1 MNLIDL
7 RSDTVTHPT
16 EEMREAM
23 ARAEVGDDVY
33 GDDPTVNR
41 LEEYAAQL
49 VGKEAALFVPS
60 GTFGNQLA
68 LMTHCKRGDEVI
80 LDETCHIVAHE
91 AGAAAVLAGVNLR
104 TTVNPSGQ
112 LIPAAVKSRIRTPD
126 VHHPDTALI
135 CMENAHS
142 NGIVG
147 SLEYMSDIYRLAR
160 ENGLPVH
167 LDGARLFNAADY
179 LKVDA
184 REIAGRCDSVMF
196 CLSKGLCAPVGSML
210 AGTRGFVDLA
220 RRGRKIMGGGMRQA
234 GILAAAGLIAL
245 EKMRLRVG
253 EDRENAL
260 ALGREIAK
268 LPGVK
273 VNLEQ
278 IHINMVFADLSGTG
292 VDPEA
297 FADGLRK
304 RGILINSPD
313 NGILRLVTHY
323 WVRSEHVSQVS
334 QAIKE
339 VLAG

>member
-1 MNLIDL
+1 MKFIDL

-41 LEEYAAQL
+41 LEEYAAHL

-60 GTFGNQLA
+60 GTFGNQLG

-91 AGAAAVLAGVNLR
+91 AGAAAVIAGANLR
-104 TTVNPSGQ
+104 TTNSANGQ
-112 LIPAAVKSRIRTPD
+112 LKPAEVKSRIRTPD
-126 VHHPDTALI
+126 VHHPDTGLI

-142 NGIVG
+142 NGTVG
-147 SLEYMSDIYRLAR
+147 SMEYMSSIYRLAR
-160 ENGLPVH
+160 ESGLPVH
-167 LDGARLFNAADY
+167 LDGARLFNAAAY
-179 LKVDA
+179 LNVEVA
-184 REIAGRCDSVMF
+184 AITRNCDSVMF
-196 CLSKGLCAPVGSML
+196 CLSKGLCAPIGSML
-210 AGTRGFVDLA
+210 AGTREFVDLA

-260 ALGREIAK
+260 ALGSEIAK
-268 LPGVK
+268 IPGIK

-278 IHINMVFADLSGTG
+278 IHINMVFADLSETG
-292 VDPEA
+292 INSSA
-297 FADGLRK
+297 FKDGLLK
-304 RGILINSPD
+304 RGILINAPD
-313 NGILRLVTHY
+313 NGNLRLVTHY
-323 WVRSEHVSQVS
+323 WVKSEHVNQVS

-339 VLAG
+339 SLAG